1 VGEAE
6 RVPVGPRLAG
16 VGGLAGLLV
25 ALILWG
31 VSLPRIDMSRIA
43 DYGLIPLLPL
53 TFWAALAVLLVSFSV
68 VVVRSSTATS
78 LLLAHVVTL
87 IAILSATP
95 CLIYGTPRDT
105 YAWKHVGLVD
115 FLLRHNGVDA
125 SWVENTAGAYQFWP
139 GFFSFNA
146 MLVKACGLQTPLD
159 YASWA
164 VPFFNVLLIGPLW
177 MIFRTFT
184 DDRRLIW
191 SATMIFFLGNWV
203 GQIYFA
209 PQTCAY
215 FLYLTAIALCLR
227 YLRRRSDI
235 PARQRR
241 LVVGLAIIPMI
252 LAIAPTHQLT
262 PVVLVAA
269 LILLGVVCRHRV
281 WLLLLL
287 MIGLVLGWT
296 FLFAGDWVF
305 HNLKAFSDSFGT
317 PGENATSGVTRLA
330 TATESQRVL
339 AVIDRALSAAVW
351 ALALVGFVRRRSLVR
366 GELALPVLA
375 IAPFV
380 LLAFNAY
387 GGEMLFRAY
396 MFGLPFAA
404 FYAAAAFF
412 PSRASAPTSELPV
425 TKHQRGEPSLA
436 SRVALPAVLL
446 LLVPG
451 FVAGDYG
458 REQANYYS
466 PDEVNAARF
475 LYGVAPRGS
484 LIIGMDRASP
494 WAFVNFELYD
504 YLWFWPAYDE
514 FPPPLHYIDDPDSLL
529 DDPESSFLDMMGSH
543 HHAYLLLS
551 RSQVPDAE
559 MTRGWPHG
567 AFEPMVQT
575 LTHSPWFTVI
585 YRNRDAVIF
594 TLTLPEP
601 NKESPSEPE
610 KGNPSEDTM
619 APAPAG
625 TP

>member
-1 VGEAE
+1 
-6 RVPVGPRLAG
+6 
-16 VGGLAGLLV
+16 
-25 ALILWG
+25 
-31 VSLPRIDMSRIA
+31 MSRIA

-68 VVVRSSTATS
+68 VVGRSSTAAS

-95 CLIYGTPRDT
+95 CLIYGTLRYT
-105 YAWKHVGLVD
+105 AAWKHVGVVD

-287 MIGLVLGWT
+287 MLGLVLGWT

-305 HNLKAFSDSFGT
+305 HNLKVFVDTFGT
-317 PGENATSGVTRLA
+317 PAENTTSGFTPLA
-330 TATESQRVL
+330 EATEPQRVL
-339 AVIDRALSAAVW
+339 AVFDRALSAAVW
-351 ALALVGFVRRRSLVR
+351 ALAVVGFVRRRSFIR
-366 GELALPVLA
+366 SELALPVLA
-375 IAPFV
+375 LAP
-380 LLAFNAY
+380 LLLIAFNAY

-396 MFGLPFAA
+396 LFGLPFAA

-412 PSRASAPTSELPV
+412 PRRAPEPAVAE
-425 TKHQRGEPSLA
+425 HQRRETGMATRL
-436 SRVALPAVLL
+436 ALPAVLL

-484 LIIGMDRASP
+484 LIIGMDRAFP

-504 YLWFWPAYDE
+504 YLWFWPMWDE
-514 FPPPLHYIDDPDSLL
+514 FPLSMYLVKDPGSIIE
-529 DDPESSFLDMMGSH
+529 DPEPRFYEMMASH
-543 HHAYLLLS
+543 DHAYLVLS

-559 MTRGWPHG
+559 MTRGWPPG
-567 AFEPMVQT
+567 VIDPMVQKIT
-575 LTHSPWFTVI
+575 SSRRFTVI
-585 YRNRDAVIF
+585 YANRDAVII
-594 TLTLPEP
+594 TLIP
-601 NKESPSEPE
+601 
-610 KGNPSEDTM
+610 
-619 APAPAG
+619 PAPDG
-625 TP
+625 VP